1 MLHGARIQGPSRD
14 VLEWLFPKTCSLCG
28 EVGSPEDPCPDCE
41 RAVDALLLRA
51 GCPRCAAPL
60 PEVAVD
66 LAAPAGS
73 ALPPCV
79 ACLNQPPPFNR
90 VIAPW
95 NLAPPLSSL
104 IHRMKYRRNLAA
116 AAALG
121 HLLAREVER
130 RPGPA
135 PPRAV
140 IGMPLSRRRL
150 LYRGFNHA
158 AELAAIVR
166 RRLGI
171 PAPRGIRIARR
182 HTPPQARARS
192 AAQRRENVAGAFA
205 VRQWPADA
213 REVAIVD
220 DVLTTGATASALAEV
235 LRDRGVERI
244 EIWCCARTPPS

>member
-1 MLHGARIQGPSRD
+1 MLHGSRIQGPARD
-14 VLEWLFPKTCSLCG
+14 ALEWLFPKTCSLCG
-28 EVGSPEDPCPDCE
+28 EVGAPEDPCPDCE
-41 RAVDALLLRA
+41 RSLDALLLRA
-51 GCPRCAAPL
+51 ACPRCAAPL

-66 LAAPAGS
+66 TAAPAGS

-79 ACLNQPPPFNR
+79 ACLNQPPPFDR

-104 IHRMKYRRNLAA
+104 IHRMKYRRDLAA

-121 HLLAREVER
+121 RLLAREVGCQR
-130 RPGPA
+130 DSA

-166 RRLGI
+166 RTLGL
-171 PAPRGIRIARR
+171 PTPRESESPGVTRRPRPRREAQRNAARTSR
-182 HTPPQARARS
+182 ERSRS
-192 AAQRRENVAGAFA
+192 AGGRPMLERS
-205 VRQWPADA
+205 RSW
-213 REVAIVD
+213 
-220 DVLTTGATASALAEV
+220 TT
-235 LRDRGVERI
+235 
-244 EIWCCARTPPS
+244 C